1 MEREVWPGK
10 PYPRGATYDGVG
22 VNFAV
27 FSQVATKVE
36 VCLFDPQDPTR
47 ELERITLPEVTDFVW
62 HGYVPGLAPGQ
73 LYGLRVHGPYEPTQ
87 GHRCNPHK
95 LLVDPYAR
103 ALHGE
108 TDWKQPVFGYTLGH
122 ADGDLARDEQDS
134 AAGVP
139 KSVVVSDFFD
149 WGNDRRPDVPWR
161 KSVIYEVHVKG
172 FTQLHPGVPE
182 PVRGTYAGRAHP
194 AAIEHLKSLGVT
206 AVELLPVHESADDSF
221 LGEKGLQN

>member
-36 VCLFDPQDPTR
+36 VCLFDAQDPSR
-47 ELERITLPEVTDFVW
+47 ELERIALPEVTDFVW

-73 LYGLRVHGPYEPTQ
+73 LYGLRVHGPYEPGK

-95 LLVDPYAR
+95 LLVDPYAK
-103 ALHGE
+103 ATHGE
-108 TDWKQPVFGYTLGH
+108 VDWKQPVFGYTLGH
-122 ADGDLARDEQDS
+122 ADADLARDEQDS
-134 AAGVP
+134 ARGVP
-139 KSVVVSDFFD
+139 RSVVVSDDFD

-161 KSVIYEVHVKG
+161 KSILYELHVKG
-172 FTQLHPGVPE
+172 FTQLHPDVPE
-182 PVRGTYAGRAHP
+182 PLRGTYAGLAHP
-194 AAIEHLKSLGVT
+194 AALEHLKSLGVT
-206 AVELLPVHESADDSF
+206 AVEL
-221 LGEKGLQN
+221 